1 MFIVYGTIGVSLALF
16 ASAAY
21 YRSKAVGAIEA
32 EEISRNKTI
41 YVLLLGITFV
51 ILAALTLYQ
60 ILPYIKKGGVE
71 LAKRDKEENPAS
83 RE

>member
-1 MFIVYGTIGVSLALF
+1 MVMVYGTIGVSLALF

-32 EEISRNKTI
+32 GEITRNKTI
-41 YVLLLGITFV
+41 YALLLGITIV

-71 LAKRDKEENPAS
+71 ISKSRDKEEES
-83 RE
+83 